1 MPTGNS
7 ENTLQA
13 RVRTAPE
20 EASEGGGE
28 DVDIEGAGRCIG
40 WVLFHGHP
48 TDHHRCLT
56 SKLTGSRLRGGRQ
69 YPHFTGRE
77 TEAHRG

>member
-1 MPTGNS
+1 MPTGNP

-13 RVRTAPE
+13 TVGTAPE
-20 EASEGGGE
+20 EASEGGGA
-28 DVDIEGAGRCIG
+28 DVDMVKGRA
-40 WVLFHGHP
+40 WYRVSPHGHP
-48 TDHHRCLT
+48 TDHHWRLT
-56 SKLTGSRLRGGRQ
+56 SKLAGSSLRGGCQ